1 MFRQIDPTLHF
12 TVGNRTTR
20 SEPVGQRAT
29 HRKFAWRAHISGKR
43 TQDADP
49 RRGGNTTL
57 LQSCLPSPV
66 PVLLEFSI
74 YICCSLA
81 ASPPNYLDVA
91 RSVLVAVF
99 LLAEMSATTSQKQGV
114 LASEEGNDDDL
125 QQQVSRASLLFGRKV
140 LGVVDSTPTTDE
152 ARMRLKMDLY
162 LIPLV
167 SLIYREQTP
176 SLDPVVPLLIF
187 HLQCSHLLTGRILD
201 LNMHGF
207 DLNISL
213 SIFFISYIV
222 FEIPANLLCKRI
234 GPAWFL
240 SSAILGFGVLTIC
253 TGLVRSFSALCGVRF
268 VLGIFEAGIMPA
280 LVYYLSRWYTHS
292 ELTFRVSLFIIS
304 AALAGAFGGLLASA
318 ILSIPHLGSLYS
330 WRLIFL
336 IEGLA
341 SCALGIICFFIL
353 PDRPETAPWLSA
365 EEKALAKARLDAER
379 YTTDD
384 SVAEFR
390 WSKVRLGICNPVVL
404 TTTTIFLLNSI
415 TVYGVSFFLPTIVK
429 TIFPEKSVRM
439 QQLLTVPPYFVGAIA
454 CALTSFWSW
463 KAQQR
468 GVFTIF
474 CAPLTVVGY
483 IIFLATSNQHLR
495 YGATFLPFL
504 GIFTYGAL
512 TNSHVAANVASD
524 TARTAAIAVNV
535 MGCNIG
541 GLVSAWAYVPS
552 DSPNYRIGNGLN
564 LAAQAS
570 MIVIA
575 TGLYYWI
582 KYDNK
587 RRDDRQA
594 NQPEDLDVQDMDTLD
609 WKHPRFRWRK

>member
-1 MFRQIDPTLHF
+1 MFRQIDSTLHF

-66 PVLLEFSI
+66 PVLLEFPI

-81 ASPPNYLDVA
+81 ASPPNYLDDTG
-91 RSVLVAVF
+91 SVLVAVF
-99 LLAEMSATTSQKQGV
+99 LLAAMSATTSQKQGV

-167 SLIYREQTP
+167 SLIY
-176 SLDPVVPLLIF
+176 LLAFIDR
-187 HLQCSHLLTGRILD
+187 SNIGNAAIAGLLKD

-207 DLNISL
+207 DLSISL

-336 IEGLA
+336 IEGM
-341 SCALGIICFFIL
+341 CRRIILIAVL
-353 PDRPETAPWLSA
+353 TLKTAPWLSA
-365 EEKALAKARLDAER
+365 EEKVLAKARLDAER

-468 GVFTIF
+468 GVFMIF